1 LIDDSVEKVDAGGKL
16 VNAAGQT
23 MDDIVTS
30 VKHVADIMNAIS
42 MASQEQSQ
50 GIGQANQAIA
60 LMDSVTQQN
69 AALVEQ
75 AAAAAESLQEQAA
88 RLDQMVSVFKLGNEY
103 QVAAPAIAA
112 HPAPLKTP
120 ATVKRAVLATR
131 QPPAPKALA
140 GSKESNDDSWE
151 EF

>member
-1 LIDDSVEKVDAGGKL
+1 MHQV
-16 VNAAGQT
+16 
-23 MDDIVTS
+23 
-30 VKHVADIMNAIS
+30 VAM
-42 MASQEQSQ
+42 
-50 GIGQANQAIA
+50 
-60 LMDSVTQQN
+60 MDSVTQQN

-75 AAAAAESLQEQAA
+75 AAAESLQEQAA

-103 QVAAPAIAA
+103 QVAAPALAA
-112 HPAPLKTP
+112 HTAPLKSP
-120 ATVKRAVLATR
+120 ATVKRAVPATR